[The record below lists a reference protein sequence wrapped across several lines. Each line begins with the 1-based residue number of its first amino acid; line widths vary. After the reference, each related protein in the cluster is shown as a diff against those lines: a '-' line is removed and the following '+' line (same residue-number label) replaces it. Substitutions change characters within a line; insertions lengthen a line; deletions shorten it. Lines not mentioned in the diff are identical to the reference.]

1 MVKKTNCTAKGSGYG
16 RAAYAW
22 SEESYKIQGF
32 GTINIQSDS
41 RVFSANEI
49 RNNEHKTAGFYQRA
63 YNYSADAGDEGW
75 GQYTLNKKKAIEQI
89 RDRKTLKVIPITSSA
104 QFERLANTSEFYKQ
118 YTCYKQVK
126 GDMEF
131 CSRSLK

>member
-75 GQYTLNKKKAIEQI
+75 GQYTLNKEK
-89 RDRKTLKVIPITSSA
+89 SH
-104 QFERLANTSEFYKQ
+104 
-118 YTCYKQVK
+118 
-126 GDMEF
+126 
-131 CSRSLK
+131 